1 MDQVE
6 FHVFEV
12 TVAES
17 RLDQYLAALVTGM
30 TRSRLSKLIVEGQ
43 VLVLSLIHI

>member
-1 MDQVE
+1 MRGKGAYYPWACDLMDQVE

-17 RLDQYLAALVTGM
+17 RLDQYLAALVSGM
-30 TRSRLSKLIVEGQ
+30 PRGRVS
-43 VLVLSLIHI
+43 